1 MVYGPT
7 SISKGLNTMLSKT
20 VGKGVLCAFLLALMT
35 LATASAQTWWNPDY
49 AMRIPVAITNNTGTA
64 TPTSRPPGSALP

>member
-1 MVYGPT
+1 
-7 SISKGLNTMLSKT
+7 MLSKT

-64 TPTSRPPGSALP
+64 TPTPCTAEVTITPVPTGIRSD